1 VGDGDAGDFHGIFT
15 GAGGGDGIEVDVG
28 GRLVLAQGDEA
39 ALTDRTVARD
49 LGEFDLGDE
58 FRAQP
63 GDAGFGLG
71 KGGLFRDERLES
83 FNETESFAVGESGAD
98 FSAGDEF
105 SIFERSEEE
114 RAEAAER
121 SLCFGVSADDKLLP
135 GTAFGLEPVAP
146 GSLEIAPAGL
156 FAADA
161 FEAVLAGLAKQIGAL
176 VAAPD
181 LRKPEPGGILL
192 DERFE
197 FFEAF
202 RERQVAEVAAVEME
216 QVEGDEG
223 DAPGMTRLQRGL
235 EIAEAGATF
244 LVEDDG
250 LPIEDEIVFCQGGEL
265 IGEVAELVRPS
276 RAGCGCG
283 A

>member
-1 VGDGDAGDFHGIFT
+1 VGDGDTGDFHGIFT

-49 LGEFDLGDE
+49 LGELDLGDE

-63 GDAGFGLG
+63 GDAGFGFG
-71 KGGLFRDERLES
+71 KGGLFRDELLES

-121 SLCFGVSADDKLLP
+121 SLWFGISADDKLLP
-135 GTAFGLEPVAP
+135 GTAFRFEPIAP

-156 FAADA
+156 FAEDA

-181 LRKPEPGGILL
+181 LRKPEPGGALA

-235 EIAEAGATF
+235 EIAEAGAA
-244 LVEDDG
+244 LSG
-250 LPIEDEIVFCQGGEL
+250 RRR
-265 IGEVAELVRPS
+265 RPPRRGRNRVLSGWRADRRGRRTCLSS
-276 RAGCGCG
+276 RAGSGCG